1 MIPDEKGIKN
11 LWSTGRNHEVGT
23 AAERDFVRVDMY
35 DPVSG
40 SEGTYQARKFR
51 VSNEVSKFS
60 GDGGEKI
67 KVEGSLNA
75 IGKVVQGTFNVSTKT
90 FTEAQPATQSDTN
103 NAQSV
108 VNEPIEENPLS

>member
-1 MIPDEKGIKN
+1 MI
-11 LWSTGRNHEVGT
+11 L
-23 AAERDFVRVDMY
+23 
-35 DPVSG
+35 
-40 SEGTYQARKFR
+40 YQARKFR

-90 FTEAQPATQSDTN
+90 FTATQAATQSNTAKEN
-103 NAQSV
+103 T
-108 VNEPIEENPLS
+108 VN